1 MEGND
6 LIQAEDNNTAL
17 EDTIR
22 FNKVLL
28 SNNAGSAEFRKHEK
42 IMFLWILPIVLDSS
56 VVRKHKK
63 AWKNKRFQ
71 LCTFLYDVK
80 N

>member
-1 MEGND
+1 MEGNY
-6 LIQAEDNNTAL
+6 LIQAEDNTAL

-22 FNKVLL
+22 INKALL
-28 SNNAGSAEFRKHEK
+28 SNNVGWAEFRKHEQ
-42 IMFLWILPIVLDSS
+42 IMFLWILPIILDSS

-63 AWKNKRFQ
+63 AGKNKRFQ
-71 LCTFLYDVK
+71 LCDFLYDVK